1 MSSHH
6 DQEIEQRAARCV
18 CKYCGH
24 PLTVKFILFNKYG
37 GQGRELYCENCSRIE
52 YGVEPVIY
60 HLAERFVDELE
71 FNYFLDMEEDAL
83 TRQLNIAKA
92 AEIMTWTFLQT
103 GRLTKAG
110 LEQELLQ
117 NILDHGKTK
126 E

>member
-52 YGVEPVIY
+52 YGVEPEIY
-60 HLAERFVDELE
+60 RLAERFVDELE
-71 FNYFLDMEEDAL
+71 FNYFLDMEENAA

-92 AEIMTWTFLQT
+92 AEIMTWTFRQT
-103 GRLTKAG
+103 GRLTADG
-110 LEQELLQ
+110 
-117 NILDHGKTK
+117 LDHGLFRKI
-126 E
+126 